1 MEGKKNDVEW
11 KLEKIARVEES
22 KRKRT
27 WIRYGKIRIDREWWT
42 WDEEEEVLRDQRGL
56 VRGVRQPGEG

>member
-1 MEGKKNDVEW
+1 MEGKKNEVEW
-11 KLEKIARVEES
+11 KLEEIARVEES

-42 WDEEEEVLRDQRGL
+42 WDEEEEVLKD
-56 VRGVRQPGEG
+56 